1 MVGAAVGNELWGEF
15 DGVLVGL
22 LVGLEDE
29 GVVDGNL
36 VGDSEGLFVVIV
48 GFEVG
53 LDVVGSNV
61 VVGDCVGSVGE
72 PVDLVGLAEGWN
84 VKGDFVARRFSED
97 LFSCLL
103 ESEWGI
109 VMVYVL
115 VHVLDS
121 LLH

>member
-53 LDVVGSNV
+53 VRVVGSKV
-61 VVGDCVGSVGE
+61 VIGDCVGSVPSSVSE
-72 PVDLVGLAEGWN
+72 TFPKCS
-84 VKGDFVARRFSED
+84 KGK
-97 LFSCLL
+97 
-103 ESEWGI
+103 
-109 VMVYVL
+109 
-115 VHVLDS
+115 
-121 LLH
+121 